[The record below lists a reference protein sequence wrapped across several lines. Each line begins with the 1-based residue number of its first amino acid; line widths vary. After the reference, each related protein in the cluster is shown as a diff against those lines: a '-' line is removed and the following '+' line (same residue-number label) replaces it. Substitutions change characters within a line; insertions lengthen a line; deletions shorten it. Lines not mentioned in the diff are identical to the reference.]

1 MALRRRSAFM
11 AGLIVRSNRN
21 PIRDQ
26 LAREAARIMVESG
39 IKDFQFAKRK
49 ACERLRMRSSRHLPG
64 NEEIEQ
70 AIREY
75 QRIFSPER
83 QPMVLQRFR
92 EAARDAMQLLADFN
106 PFLVGPVLTG
116 TADENSEASLHL
128 FAEPQEAVGSFLSE
142 RGIPHRLSDR
152 RLRISRD
159 EFRRLPTYRYVA
171 GDVPIELVVFDI
183 NAPRNAP
190 LSPVDGKPMARA
202 SLAQFESLMECQDA
216 EPW

>member
-1 MALRRRSAFM
+1 MWFATEGF
-11 AGLIVRSNRN
+11 IVRSNRN

-39 IKDFQFAKRK
+39 IKDYQLAKRK
-49 ACERLRMRSSRHLPG
+49 ACDRLRMRTSRHLPG
-64 NEEIEQ
+64 NDEIEQ
-70 AIREY
+70 AIREH
-75 QRIFSPER
+75 QRIFSPEH

-92 EAARDAMQLLADFN
+92 QAALHAMQMLADFK
-106 PFLVGPVLTG
+106 PYLVGSVLTG
-116 TADENSEASLHL
+116 SADENSEASLHL

-142 RGIPHRLSDR
+142 HGIPHRLGDR

-159 EFRRLPTYRYVA
+159 EFQRLPAYRYVA

-202 SLAQFESLMECQDA
+202 SLAQFESLMECQ
-216 EPW
+216 ENP